1 MLVVVVEILY
11 ASGILQELLR
21 HWIVLFII
29 KSKLFKATYLFQ
41 IFFLKE
47 ACIIIFIKTSI
58 CVCILIKNVRFL
70 TPIFILFLFS

>member
-1 MLVVVVEILY
+1 MEILY
-11 ASGILQELLR
+11 ISGILQELLR

-29 KSKLFKATYLFQ
+29 ENKLFKGTYLSQ

-58 CVCILIKNVRFL
+58 CVCILIKNVRFF

>member
-1 MLVVVVEILY
+1 MVVVEILY

-29 KSKLFKATYLFQ
+29 ESKLFKATYLFR

-47 ACIIIFIKTSI
+47 ACIITFIKTSI